1 MIDRRI
7 MLMRKENY
15 LKSFYFKDY
24 LMMFVGLVSYTIGLT
39 GFLLPNKIVTGGLAG
54 VTILIN
60 SATGIPLWVSYI
72 TINIVLLALA
82 WRTIGN
88 TFVLRTIINVIIL
101 TVLLRFG
108 ETYFTES
115 LIQADSLLVALIGA
129 GLAGLGLGLV
139 YASNGS
145 TGGTDIIGAVI
156 TKKHHISMGRALLL
170 VDVLIISSSYF
181 LFESIEK
188 IAIGLIV
195 MTVMFYTVDLVI
207 NGMRQSV
214 QFFIFTDEYNEVADH
229 INRELNRGCTIVDGV
244 GWYSKK
250 SQKIII
256 VLARRTES
264 TSIFRIVKSIDQ
276 HAFITQTNVVGV
288 YGKGFDTLK

>member
-1 MIDRRI
+1 MG
-7 MLMRKENY
+7 KENY
-15 LKSFYFKDY
+15 LKSFYLKDY
-24 LMMFVGLVSYTIGLT
+24 LMMFVGLVSYAIGLT

>member
-1 MIDRRI
+1 

-24 LMMFVGLVSYTIGLT
+24 LMMFVGLVSYAIGLT

-60 SATGIPLWVSYI
+60 SATGIPLWVSFI